1 MSRRVRGVLAL
12 TFACAEAC
20 VIASV
25 DVTVFAQGTGEPQRA
40 AARRPSVPRT
50 PDGRPDLSG
59 VWSFVSATPLERPQE
74 FGGRAV
80 LSDEEI
86 AQLERRAAQQSTVEG
101 QPPSGDTG
109 SYNRFWTDAGAKRT
123 DRRTSLISDP
133 RDGRL
138 PPVTPETQKRMLVL
152 MTAESNPNEP
162 EDLTPWG

>member
-1 MSRRVRGVLAL
+1 MSRRVRVVLAL
-12 TFACAEAC
+12 SGACAVAC

-25 DVTVFAQGTGEPQRA
+25 DVTVFAQGTGEPQKA
-40 AARRPSVPRT
+40 AARPSVPRT

-74 FGGRAV
+74 FGDKAV
-80 LSDEEI
+80 LSDEKI

-109 SYNRFWTDAGAKRT
+109 SYNRFWTDSGAKRT

-152 MTAESNPNEP
+152 MPAKPNPNRP
-162 EDLTPWG
+162 